1 LWHEYGR
8 VNYQAK
14 KTCGSQK
21 VSSQNSAGNIDINQ
35 KSQIS
40 RDSLKTYASHK
51 SFAPSCQPALKT
63 VRSHSI
69 SEQKKSAL
77 INFSDVVTEDYE

>member
-1 LWHEYGR
+1 M
-8 VNYQAK
+8 
-14 KTCGSQK
+14 
-21 VSSQNSAGNIDINQ
+21 SSQNSADPNIDINQ

-40 RDSLKTYASHK
+40 RDSLKIYASDK
-51 SFAPSCQPALKT
+51 SFAPSYQPALKT

-77 INFSDVVTEDYE
+77 INFSDVVTEDYELQRG

>member
-1 LWHEYGR
+1 
-8 VNYQAK
+8 
-14 KTCGSQK
+14 
-21 VSSQNSAGNIDINQ
+21 VSSQNSADRNIDINQ

-40 RDSLKTYASHK
+40 RDSLKTYASDK

-77 INFSDVVTEDYE
+77 INFSDVVTEDYELQRG

>member
-1 LWHEYGR
+1 
-8 VNYQAK
+8 
-14 KTCGSQK
+14 
-21 VSSQNSAGNIDINQ
+21 VSSQNSADRNIDINQ

-40 RDSLKTYASHK
+40 RDSLKTYASSNK
-51 SFAPSCQPALKT
+51 SLAPSCQGALKT

-77 INFSDVVTEDYE
+77 INFSDVVTEDYELQRG